1 MVTVAVQSAPDQAQM
16 PSLPVCFRASRLV
29 RVGAFS
35 AQFSDKLYEA
45 CFGGLV
51 SVGCMGQP
59 PSEAGRVVGSD
70 VLDLADELQKNYA
83 REESVQAQRS
93 YLLPCSRPCVLY
105 QGKDP
110 ERTAMRRLT
119 PDDLPTGVSTTAK
132 NLPGNGRIY
141 TFTHAQL
148 GPLGRLRIVPHGSGQ
163 ILASAEIAP
172 GDPDA
177 PEWEQKFR
185 LLDQVIT
192 TCLNALPGGNAS
204 RPLADREE
212 MREQRRLFRRL
223 IDAQHSIA
231 MFGLAK
237 DLSEREYQVLVNA
250 IQEALVTA
258 SPSDALGLR
267 QRLEEL
273 QFYWLDLQARP
284 IV

>member
-1 MVTVAVQSAPDQAQM
+1 
-16 PSLPVCFRASRLV
+16 
-29 RVGAFS
+29 
-35 AQFSDKLYEA
+35 
-45 CFGGLV
+45 
-51 SVGCMGQP
+51 
-59 PSEAGRVVGSD
+59 
-70 VLDLADELQKNYA
+70 
-83 REESVQAQRS
+83 
-93 YLLPCSRPCVLY
+93 
-105 QGKDP
+105 
-110 ERTAMRRLT
+110 MRRLT
-119 PDDLPTGVSTTAK
+119 PADLPAGVSTTAK
-132 NLPGNGRIY
+132 TLPGDGRIY

-148 GPLGRLRIVPHGSGQ
+148 GALGRLRIVPHGPGQ

-177 PEWEQKFR
+177 PDWERKYH

-192 TCLNALPGGNAS
+192 TCLNALPGGGNTK
-204 RPLADREE
+204 PLANLEE

-237 DLSEREYQVLVNA
+237 DLSEREYQVLVKA
-250 IQEALVTA
+250 VQEALVTA